1 MSAPNPPDDAARAAA
16 LNNTQQ
22 PRRTLLEWIADMLF
36 GGEDSG
42 PGRSVLRLL
51 AFVWGMVGF
60 GLASLLV
67 PAIAQA
73 AIGNYGQAFT
83 IVGVGLF
90 LAGAAT
96 AFGSM
101 LGFLFGVPKASLN
114 PPPDGLQRFGDEPS
128 YVPNTNLETISDWL
142 TKVIVGVGLVQ
153 VRELIGWVDSVGQV
167 AGIAMGGTEVMRV
180 VATSLLVHN
189 VLMGFFQGFLVAYL
203 YLPKVFAAARRSAQS
218 TPIRPPQP
226 TSGIGDTGDPLRP

>member
-1 MSAPNPPDDAARAAA
+1 MNAIDPPNVATKPDPEPPLSLRGTI
-16 LNNTQQ
+16 LG
-22 PRRTLLEWIADMLF
+22 WMADLMF
-36 GGEDSG
+36 GPEDSG
-42 PGRSVLRLL
+42 PGHSVLRLL
-51 AFVWGMVGF
+51 AFVWSMVGM

-73 AIGNYGQAFT
+73 ISRNYAQALN
-83 IVGVGLF
+83 IIAVGLF

-114 PPPDGLQRFGDEPS
+114 RALDNTNSKDELA

-142 TKVIVGVGLVQ
+142 TKVIVGVGLVE
-153 VRELIGWVDSVGQV
+153 VREVIRSIDQIGQI
-167 AGIAMGGTEVMRV
+167 AGAAMGGTALTRV
-180 VATSLLVHN
+180 IATSLLVNN

-203 YLPKVFAAARRSAQS
+203 YLPKVFAAARRGAIQS
-218 TPIRPPQP
+218 TPNDLPLQP
-226 TSGIGDTGDPLRP
+226 TTGVDVNG

>member
-1 MSAPNPPDDAARAAA
+1 MNAMDPPNIATKPVPETHHS
-16 LNNTQQ
+16 L
-22 PRRTLLEWIADMLF
+22 PGTLLEWMADLMF
-36 GGEDSG
+36 GQEESG

-51 AFVWGMVGF
+51 AFVWGMVGI

-73 AIGNYGQAFT
+73 VSRNYAQALN
-83 IVGVGLF
+83 IIGVGLF

-114 PPPDGLQRFGDEPS
+114 RAPGDAVSATDELA

-153 VRELIGWVDSVGQV
+153 VREVIGWIDQIGQI
-167 AGIAMGGTEVMRV
+167 AGAAMGGTELMRV
-180 VATSLLVHN
+180 IATSLLVHN

-203 YLPKVFAAARRSAQS
+203 YLPKVFAAARRGANQS
-218 TPIRPPQP
+218 TPNRPLPP
-226 TSGIGDTGDPLRP
+226 TTGVDVNR